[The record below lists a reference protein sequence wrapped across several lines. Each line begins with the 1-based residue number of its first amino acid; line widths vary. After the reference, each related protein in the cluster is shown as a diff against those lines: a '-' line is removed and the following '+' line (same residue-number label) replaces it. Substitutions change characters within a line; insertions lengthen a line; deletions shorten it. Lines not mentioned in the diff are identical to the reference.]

1 MIFFKIR
8 KHAKFYKTLDLMI
21 HYLCMLSLN
30 IDNQSPQLTSRPAKT
45 ESTGII
51 MRTAES
57 TWTAEE
63 HNFITLQS
71 NPDWHVNMKN
81 QYQIHYVLYICVD
94 QTQQWIT
101 SQHDYLSSQNKHH
114 PYPCKCMVSHD
125 KAYTS

>member
-1 MIFFKIR
+1 
-8 KHAKFYKTLDLMI
+8 MI

-71 NPDWHVNMKN
+71 NPD
-81 QYQIHYVLYICVD
+81 
-94 QTQQWIT
+94 
-101 SQHDYLSSQNKHH
+101 
-114 PYPCKCMVSHD
+114 
-125 KAYTS
+125 

>member
-1 MIFFKIR
+1 MIFKKIR

-71 NPDWHVNMKN
+71 NPD
-81 QYQIHYVLYICVD
+81 
-94 QTQQWIT
+94 
-101 SQHDYLSSQNKHH
+101 
-114 PYPCKCMVSHD
+114 
-125 KAYTS
+125 